1 MSASLTAQLTALAQ
15 RFRLGLS
22 LEAIQTLPALLEQ
35 AASES
40 LNWPAQQQQL
50 LPVLI
55 KRILEQQEREDW
67 LALADE
73 LEYELVALF
82 EMTDKG

>member
-35 AASES
+35 TASES
-40 LNWPAQQQQL
+40 LSWPAQQQQV

-73 LEYELVALF
+73 LEYEFVALF
-82 EMTDKG
+82 EMAAKG

>member
-1 MSASLTAQLTALAQ
+1 MSASLTTQLTALAQ

-22 LEAIQTLPALLEQ
+22 LQAIQTLPALLEQ

-40 LNWPAQQQQL
+40 LSWPAQQQQL

-73 LEYELVALF
+73 LEYELITLF
-82 EMTDKG
+82 EMAAKR

>member
-1 MSASLTAQLTALAQ
+1 MSASLTTQLTALAQ

-35 AASES
+35 TASES
-40 LNWPAQQQQL
+40 LSWPAQQQQL

-73 LEYELVALF
+73 LEYELIALF
-82 EMTDKG
+82 EIVAKG

>member
-1 MSASLTAQLTALAQ
+1 MSTSLTTQLTALAQ

-22 LEAIQTLPALLEQ
+22 LESIQTLPALLEQ
-35 AASES
+35 TACES
-40 LNWPAQQQQL
+40 LSWPTKQQQM

-55 KRILEQQEREDW
+55 KRILEQQEHEDW

-73 LEYELVALF
+73 LEYELVTLC
-82 EMTDKG
+82 EMATKD

>member
-35 AASES
+35 TASES
-40 LNWPAQQQQL
+40 LSWPAQQQQL

-73 LEYELVALF
+73 LEYELIALF
-82 EMTDKG
+82 EMIDKG

>member
-40 LNWPAQQQQL
+40 LSWPAQQQQV

-73 LEYELVALF
+73 LEYELVTLF

>member
-35 AASES
+35 TASES
-40 LNWPAQQQQL
+40 LSWPAQQQQL

-82 EMTDKG
+82 EIVAKG

>member
-35 AASES
+35 TASES
-40 LNWPAQQQQL
+40 LSWPAQQQQL
-50 LPVLI
+50 LSVLI

>member
-1 MSASLTAQLTALAQ
+1 MSASLTTQLTALAQ

-35 AASES
+35 TASES
-40 LNWPAQQQQL
+40 LSWPAQQQQL

-73 LEYELVALF
+73 LEYELIALF
-82 EMTDKG
+82 EMIDKG